1 MRLHKTRSTRDRSIP
16 QLATMSFDEVLMSSG
31 LTFFLFMI
39 QILTCVYQNKKMIFF
54 FFCFP
59 ACSQVV
65 QFFKQFV
72 HVSRNTAPPI
82 SKHFFVDAIPLL
94 TRWYI
99 YIYIYMYVL
108 CRVIRRIDCLRV
120 PGWKN
125 AIILAVNSSCS
136 SPQANYAQPAKL
148 SDNAHYGVCEGDART
163 RQHSPS
169 QEARKKNGRRF
180 CDQELTGSI
189 IRRTRNWR
197 IERFIN
203 NASGPSTMA
212 TASMEKRILPR
223 VRWRVSL
230 RILSKFPKNMRN

>member
-99 YIYIYMYVL
+99 YIYIYVCFVPSNPAYWLFEGPRVKKCYYSCREQFVQLPTSKL
-108 CRVIRRIDCLRV
+108 C
-120 PGWKN
+120 
-125 AIILAVNSSCS
+125 
-136 SPQANYAQPAKL
+136 
-148 SDNAHYGVCEGDART
+148 T
-163 RQHSPS
+163 
-169 QEARKKNGRRF
+169 ARKT
-180 CDQELTGSI
+180 E
-189 IRRTRNWR
+189 W
-197 IERFIN
+197 
-203 NASGPSTMA
+203 
-212 TASMEKRILPR
+212 
-223 VRWRVSL
+223 
-230 RILSKFPKNMRN
+230 